1 MTLENNNLKEFDV
14 PVDSFIGGWFIDET
28 ICDELIQFFNKNNHL
43 CTKGSFIKNNIK
55 TDNIDIKDSVDL
67 MLNTNLLIYPL
78 NLYFLELQK
87 CLNNYSIKFKESNL
101 VSQYSVDTFNIQYYK
116 KGGGYK
122 SWHNERTSLSGCN
135 RHLVFMTYLNDV
147 PKGGTEFK
155 FQKLII
161 PAKKG
166 LTLIWPTD
174 WTHTHR
180 GQVTNDNEKYIITGW
195 YNYTN

>member
-1 MTLENNNLKEFDV
+1 MQLKNNNLKEFDIAFN
-14 PVDSFIGGWFIDET
+14 SFIGGWFIDES
-28 ICDELIQFFNKNNHL
+28 ICDKLIEFFNKNNHL
-43 CTKGSFIKNNIK
+43 HTKGLFLQNNKIN
-55 TDNIDIKDSVDL
+55 DNKDIKDSIDL
-67 MLNTNLLIYPL
+67 MLKTDFLVYPL

-87 CLNNYSIKFKESNL
+87 CLNNYSNKFKESNL
-101 VSQYSVDTFNIQYYK
+101 VSRYSVRSYNIQYYK

-122 SWHNERTSLSGCN
+122 SWHNERPNINCCN
-135 RHLVFMTYLNDV
+135 RHLVFMTYLNNV

-155 FQKLII
+155 FQNLIV

-180 GQVTNDNEKYIITGW
+180 GQITKNYEKYILTGW
-195 YNYTN
+195 YDFVD